1 MLRRIIEDFPM
12 NTSLY
17 HRNVLHEDIFQG
29 FVFPLCS
36 LYQVV
41 QIVDVGFVVLAMMV
55 VECLGA
61 ENFAKR
67 ILGVR
72 QFGKAEGHPKK
83 SFTIN

>member
-1 MLRRIIEDFPM
+1 M
-12 NTSLY
+12 
-17 HRNVLHEDIFQG
+17 
-29 FVFPLCS
+29 
-36 LYQVV
+36 
-41 QIVDVGFVVLAMMV
+41 LAMMV

-83 SFTIN
+83 SFVIN